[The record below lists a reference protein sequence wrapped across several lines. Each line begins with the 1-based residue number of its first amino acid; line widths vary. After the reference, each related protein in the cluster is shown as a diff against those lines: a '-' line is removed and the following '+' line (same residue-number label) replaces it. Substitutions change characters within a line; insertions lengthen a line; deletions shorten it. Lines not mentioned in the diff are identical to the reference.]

1 MQESNHEYKGL
12 AYSMEEIGGEFRFT
26 IPYRKFTSEWYTAAN
41 SYGDPEKA
49 AYQAAKW
56 LIDVYVG

>member
-1 MQESNHEYKGL
+1 
-12 AYSMEEIGGEFRFT
+12 MEEIGGEFRFT
-26 IPYRKFTSEWYTAAN
+26 IPYRNFVSEWYTAAN

-49 AYQAAKW
+49 AYQAANW